1 MESKMYRVLTF
12 AILTAGV
19 SACGESAT
27 MAEPDTSANEVAQ
40 LPAQA
45 ERVEAMVANTSEP
58 SAQPSAAH
66 KEGDVARPANSG
78 KKPVVPPGREKE
90 IKPSPLVAP
99 AEIDPVPPPVEDA
112 QPQQD

>member
-1 MESKMYRVLTF
+1 MYRVLTF
-12 AILTAGV
+12 AILAASVT
-19 SACGESAT
+19 ACGEAAT
-27 MAEPDTSANEVAQ
+27 SVDADTGANEVAQ
-40 LPAQA
+40 RPAQA
-45 ERVEAMVANTSEP
+45 ELVEAMAGNNSETGGQSKTDRKP
-58 SAQPSAAH
+58 TAAQL
-66 KEGDVARPANSG
+66 PATPG